1 MFLQALVL
9 TPMGHLVFL
18 VLSPIGLQG
27 IWFFILF
34 FILLLTIIS
43 WNDNKALNVISMCF
57 IGDLECPRVG
67 IKLGLKKSSSW
78 LSLGWHGSQLS
89 LWFQWSIMDSSG
101 VEEKLDTCVILCWK
115 FSMWSIKSVFYP
127 FFHSFSPICKTDGIK
142 LGSKFAWFQALR
154 ELLEFKLGT
163 NFISTLRT
171 CQKK

>member
-1 MFLQALVL
+1 MFLQVLVL

-101 VEEKLDTCVILCWK
+101 VEEKLDVW
-115 FSMWSIKSVFYP
+115 FSAGNFQCGQLSRYFTL
-127 FFHSFSPICKTDGIK
+127 FFTHFRPYVK
-142 LGSKFAWFQALR
+142 LM
-154 ELLEFKLGT
+154 ELNWVQNLPGFKLWE
-163 NFISTLRT
+163 S
-171 CQKK
+171 C